1 MTTTTSA
8 TFAVQAVWDA
18 LGEIC
23 DPEIPAIS
31 IVDLGIVRSV
41 AVGPECV
48 AVEIM
53 PTFIACPAIGVICA
67 QVEGRLRELMGQ
79 AAEVDVRVTYEEQW
93 TSERVTPRGR
103 ANLRAAGY
111 APPVTA
117 RPPLGD
123 HLFPLTLRPV
133 VPCPF
138 CDARNTRLENPFG
151 PTLCRAIYY
160 CNSCR
165 QPFEHFK
172 AV

>member
-1 MTTTTSA
+1 MTTTEK
-8 TFAVQAVWDA
+8 QRVWDA
-18 LGEIC
+18 LQELT

-41 AVGPECV
+41 ACEGECIV
-48 AVEIM
+48 VEIM
-53 PTFIACPAIGVICA
+53 PTFIGCPAIGVICG
-67 QVEGRLRELMGQ
+67 QVEERLRALASVVE
-79 AAEVDVRVTYEEQW
+79 VRVTYDEQW
-93 TSERVTPRGR
+93 TSERITPQGR
-103 ANLRAAGY
+103 QNLLEAGY
-111 APPVTA
+111 APPVT
-117 RPPLGD
+117 PVQPLGD
-123 HLFPLTLRPV
+123 NIFPLLLKTI

-138 CDARNTRLENPFG
+138 CGAQNTNLENPFG